1 MKMPAI
7 VTSAQIE
14 EVLRPA
20 LRDEGYELSAP
31 LQHGQT
37 GTDIIAKKGDEVI
50 HIEAIAYK
58 SSGPARAKDFYE
70 SFFRAVSRLDRGATR
85 CVIAQPSRAR
95 MGLPA
100 RARNM
105 GQAWDRIAKVFPELE
120 IWLIDP
126 EARTVERTRWGDWA
140 QD

>member
-1 MKMPAI
+1 MPAI
-7 VTSAQIE
+7 VTSDQIE

-20 LRDEGYELSAP
+20 LREEGYEISAP

-37 GTDIIAKKGDEVI
+37 GTDIIAKKGDEAI
-50 HIEAIAYK
+50 HIETIAYK

-85 CVIAQPSRAR
+85 CVIAQPSRAGV
-95 MGLPA
+95 GLPA
-100 RARNM
+100 RVRIMN
-105 GQAWDRIAKVFPELE
+105 QAWVRIAEAFPELE

-140 QD
+140 KD